1 MPADPLPLPGLL
13 LPLDTEP
20 PPAEG
25 LRRVLCSVCG
35 APLTGR
41 EARWWGMGRDCRAK
55 LGLRTGPRPPEQD
68 CEQDGLFGFGVDH

>member
-1 MPADPLPLPGLL
+1 MPGDQFIQQELPEIPQ
-13 LPLDTEP
+13 
-20 PPAEG
+20 G

-55 LGLRTGPRPPEQD
+55 LGLRTGPRQD
-68 CEQDGLFGFGVDH
+68 GHEVEQDGLFGE